1 MSTALIAQRYNG
13 GRDPNYGKKL
23 DYALTLVRGKPRP
36 SGRGRIA
43 RTP

>member
-1 MSTALIAQRYNG
+1 MAMFDSPVGRCEVAQRMVLLDPV
-13 GRDPNYGKKL
+13 RD
-23 DYALTLVRGKPRP
+23 KPRP